1 MKYLELEAYSKT
13 ETYSE
18 GCQTSSMESFC
29 KNSYLKHI
37 LIFPEKNFID

>member
-18 GCQTSSMESFC
+18 GCHLAWNLFAKIAT
-29 KNSYLKHI
+29 
-37 LIFPEKNFID
+37 